1 MTRYELLE
9 RIGAGGMAEIFRGKA
24 VAAGG
29 FEKPVAIKRILPH
42 LSQDKRFVEMLI
54 AEANILSQLRHRN
67 IVQIFDVGVGDDGQY
82 FLVMEFIH
90 GLDLGAVQ
98 MHLEKRRKRLPIEL
112 GLHIGAEVCEALE
125 HAHRTRGPDGKALRL
140 VHRDVSPSNVLLS
153 QSGEVK
159 LTDFGIAKLPEEN
172 TGHGGVRG
180 KFAYISPEQ
189 ASNLHV
195 DARSDVYSLG
205 ILLYEIMLG
214 HRLFS
219 SLPDFDAL
227 RAVREGHV
235 QRPREIDPALD
246 PKLEAILM
254 KCLSKEPDSR
264 FDSAGELGAEL
275 RAIRYSMPETAGD
288 PALEIAQIVKR
299 VSAPEPRGKSQDT
312 QDHEPTVVRIETAA
326 GFTLSGL
333 ETPESQST
341 VRAVDEFDN
350 EETRAM
356 ARAPSRMPRRAD
368 SHLEEMLGVRPVA
381 AQNIGAHT
389 ERAPMPLAAPR
400 VESGPSGLSPFT
412 SIVPDS
418 PERAATPTIRELFYK
433 GGLLDRDTPVGAP
446 RTSKQ
451 VAHSENL
458 LLREQAS
465 RRRAIL
471 FLALAAVVVAV
482 VSFMIAGNL
491 MTDSASDDA
500 VIDAAPELVPDAGA
514 PDAVEM
520 QPEVVPPPK
529 KRPPR
534 KKPAPKKPV
543 PKKPAPKKPAPK

>member
-67 IVQIFDVGVGDDGQY
+67 IVQIFDVGVGEDGQY
-82 FLVMEFIH
+82 FLVMEYVH

-98 MHLEKRRKRLPIEL
+98 RRLEKRRKRLPIEL
-112 GLHIGAEVCEALE
+112 CLHIGAEVCEALE
-125 HAHRTRGPDGKALRL
+125 HAHRARGADGKALRL

-159 LTDFGIAKLPEEN
+159 LTDFGIAKRPEEN

-205 ILLYEIMLG
+205 IVLYEIMLG

-219 SLPDFDAL
+219 NLPDFDAL
-227 RAVREGHV
+227 RAVREGHI
-235 QRPREIDPALD
+235 QRPREIDPELD
-246 PKLEAILM
+246 PTLEAILL
-254 KCLSKEPDSR
+254 KCLNKDPELR
-264 FDSAGELGAEL
+264 FDSAGEVGEQL
-275 RAIRYSMPETAGD
+275 RGFRYSLPETAGD
-288 PALEIAQIVKR
+288 PASEIAQIVKR
-299 VSAPEPRGKSQDT
+299 VAAPQPRGKSQET
-312 QDHEPTVVRIETAA
+312 HDHEPTIVRIETAA

-333 ETPESQST
+333 ETPSST
-341 VRAVDEFDN
+341 ERAVDEFDN

-356 ARAPSRMPRRAD
+356 AWAPNRMPRKAD
-368 SHLEEMLGVRPVA
+368 TNLEEMLGVQPVS
-381 AQNIGAHT
+381 AQKLGSAG

-400 VESGPSGLSPFT
+400 AESGPSGATPVT
-412 SIVPDS
+412 TVIPDS

-433 GGLLDRDTPVGAP
+433 GGLLDKETPVGTAQTAKEV
-446 RTSKQ
+446 REQ
-451 VAHSENL
+451 EDL

-471 FLALAAVVVAV
+471 LLAVAAVAVAV
-482 VSFMIAGNL
+482 VSFVIAGSL
-491 MTDSASDDA
+491 MTTGSEEDD
-500 VIDAAPELVPDAGA
+500 VVDAAPPPPDAMA
-514 PDAVEM
+514 DAGPLDAMEM
-520 QPEVVPPPK
+520 QPEIVKPK
-529 KRPPR
+529 KKATKPR
-534 KKPAPKKPV
+534 RAPKKKAA
-543 PKKPAPKKPAPK
+543 KKTKKAKKTK